1 MYVNIEDVHLAVLG
15 FFTLLFLALR
25 TLRLN
30 DESSFVFVPLDES
43 SFVLVPFGIALS
55 STTFSFACFF
65 FGPSDVP

>member
-25 TLRLN
+25 TLRLK
-30 DESSFVFVPLDES
+30 DES